1 MEVKC
6 KTQDYLDLH
15 ELTEFQG
22 GLKERDDK
30 DYAKIQKSIEKY
42 GFAFPFFVW
51 KHDGINHVLDGHGR
65 FGALNRMVAKGEQLP
80 KLPVVYVDCADEE
93 AAKNLLLR
101 LNSQYGR
108 MTAETIIEFMDGFQL
123 DIDDLALPSG
133 TIDLHIEPEQEE
145 TVGDDEAPEVNE
157 DEEAHSV
164 PGEMYELGDHI
175 LMCGDSTN
183 PEDVAR
189 LMGGIQADLVVTD
202 PPYNVNL
209 GQGGSIMSMEARHR
223 RTDGDFIMNDHME
236 DSAFYEFLLKIYT
249 NIGKFTKKGGS
260 FYIWHAD
267 NEGLNFRKALKDA
280 GLTLR
285 QTLIW
290 NKSSLCL
297 GRQDYQWKHEPC
309 LYGWIEG
316 NGHAWYNDRKQTTVI
331 DCKKPSKSAEHPTM
345 KPVELFEYEIKNSSK
360 AGDIVL
366 DLFGGSG
373 TTMIASARCG
383 RKARLMEMDPHYCDV
398 IRRRWTQWAKE
409 NGKEV
414 GSGGLE

>member
-202 PPYNVNL
+202 PPYNVDY
-209 GQGGSIMSMEARHR
+209 QGKTKSK
-223 RTDGDFIMNDHME
+223 
-236 DSAFYEFLLKIYT
+236 LKIE
-249 NIGKFTKKGGS
+249 NDKMADDNFRSFLDDAFTSMRDNMKDGAA
-260 FYIWHAD
+260 FYIWYASAQVYQFQGACND
-267 NEGLNFRKALKDA
+267 V
-280 GLTLR
+280 GLTVH
-285 QTLIW
+285 QELIW
-290 NKSSLCL
+290 NKNSLVL
-297 GRQDYQWKHEPC
+297 SRQDYQWKHEPC
-309 LYGWIEG
+309 LYGWKAG
-316 NGHAWYNDRKQTTVI
+316 SGHAWYNDRKQTTVI
-331 DCKKPSKSAEHPTM
+331 DCKRPTKSADHPTM
-345 KPVELFEYEIKNSSK
+345 KPVELFEYQIKNSSK

-409 NGKEV
+409 NEKEV
-414 GSGGLE
+414 GSGGLD

>member
-189 LMGGIQADLVVTD
+189 LMGGIQADLALTD
-202 PPYNVNL
+202 PPYNVNII
-209 GQGGSIMSMEARHR
+209 GGSHAMPIEVRKTLGYKS
-223 RTDGDFIMNDHME
+223 IQNDRLE
-236 DSAFYEFLLKIYT
+236 DSTFRQFLDEAFT
-249 NIGKFTKKGGS
+249 NMNKNMKDGAP
-260 FYIWHAD
+260 FYIWYASCEVYNFTGACKD
-267 NEGLNFRKALKDA
+267 VGLDVHQELV
-280 GLTLR
+280 
-285 QTLIW
+285 W
-290 NKSSLCL
+290 NKSSLVL

-309 LYGWIEG
+309 LYGWKAG
-316 NGHAWYNDRKQTTVI
+316 SGHAWYNDRKQTTVI
-331 DCKKPSKSAEHPTM
+331 DCKRPTKSADHPTM
-345 KPVELFEYEIKNSSK
+345 KPVELFEYQIKNSSK

-383 RKARLMEMDPHYCDV
+383 RKARLMEKDPHYCDV

-409 NGKEV
+409 NGKDP
-414 GSGGLE
+414 GSGALD